1 MTKFIEQIIYGY
13 NDILEVGDKVQVKNS
28 DHISTISEVVKE
40 PHCYI
45 YKLEESQWEFNWH
58 FRIYLTKL

>member
-1 MTKFIEQIIYGY
+1 MEIIVGY
-13 NDILEVGDKVQVKNS
+13 NDILEIGDKVQVKRTN
-28 DHISTISEVVKE
+28 HISTISDVVKK

-45 YKLEESQWEFNWH
+45 YKLTEPQWEHNWH